1 MRWTDH
7 DPRSHRPTL
16 YTRITFSY
24 LSFPLLRS
32 LAPLSNELCFAP
44 SSRKFGYEITG
55 AGRLSSSAP
64 SDIMRE
70 SARARC
76 PKTKEG
82 RGTSETRP
90 ARVSSRSISSLL
102 ETNQSFSQ
110 GNEIYCEYIYTHNA
124 TLEHEDGA
132 RNIRFTI
139 RNQMYAFVLPIA
151 FSGNHRSPYSFRKE
165 KCSRYSAKYV
175 YIYMYVCIRAN
186 WSASITTNSRFAD

>member
-110 GNEIYCEYIYTHNA
+110 GNEIYCEYIYIYTH
-124 TLEHEDGA
+124 TQCYA
-132 RNIRFTI
+132 RARGRGSKHPLYDKKPDVRIR
-139 RNQMYAFVLPIA
+139 IA
-151 FSGNHRSPYSFRKE
+151 NRVFG
-165 KCSRYSAKYV
+165 
-175 YIYMYVCIRAN
+175 
-186 WSASITTNSRFAD
+186 

>member
-1 MRWTDH
+1 
-7 DPRSHRPTL
+7 
-16 YTRITFSY
+16 
-24 LSFPLLRS
+24 
-32 LAPLSNELCFAP
+32 
-44 SSRKFGYEITG
+44 
-55 AGRLSSSAP
+55 
-64 SDIMRE
+64 MRE
-70 SARARC
+70 SARARS

-110 GNEIYCEYIYTHNA
+110 GNEIYCEYIYIHTHNA

-165 KCSRYSAKYV
+165 KCSRYSAKYA
-175 YIYMYVCIRAN
+175 YIYTYVCIRAN
-186 WSASITTNSRFAD
+186 WSASITTNSRLRSRINPARTKKRWRRRCHREGCFRVTRPISYAAFHLATTSLGVGRRDN